1 MVTTI
6 VVNLHV
12 DPMWLLAGKSIT
24 KNEVRTQGDF
34 SPATMN
40 GNVSI
45 EANAILKE
53 KISSLEALLSE
64 KERVIRI
71 YEKMMEK

>member
-12 DPMWLLAGKSIT
+12 DPMWLLAGKSTT